1 MFSALAAVCTVDCA
15 IEIVLITLHYITF
28 TEIISEQI
36 MKIGLHLPKYCEN
49 KSGLLLCEMGNM
61 RMGFHGLY
69 CTGVQVCTQNTAVL
83 YRCVHTC
90 TVQVCTQNT
99 VYTTQAS
106 MACTVQVCTQ
116 NTAVLYRCVHTCT
129 VQVYRCVHRTL
140 STLHRPAWPVLY
152 SCVHRTLRMGFHGLY
167 CTGVYTEHCPLHSPA
182 VFLDLPNS
190 LIC

>member
-106 MACTVQVCTQ
+106 MACTVQLCTQ
-116 NTAVLYRCVHTCT
+116 NTENGLSRPVL
-129 VQVYRCVHRTL
+129 YRCVHRTL
-140 STLHRPAWPVLY
+140 STTQPSSFPWFAKFINLLNFPKQHCGGLITVDLSVLQP
-152 SCVHRTLRMGFHGLY
+152 RW
-167 CTGVYTEHCPLHSPA
+167 
-182 VFLDLPNS
+182 
-190 LIC
+190 LIIIEFSHFVWLIYFT